1 MKQKFME
8 MKQWFKS
15 NKNTIAIATGSVVAV
30 VIAYKLTGVM
40 KKPVKIDEFISDG
53 LNTDSFK
60 DTFDITMEVTKD

>member
-40 KKPVKIDEFISDG
+40 KKSVKIDEFISDG